1 MWQSSQL
8 VFFHF
13 KLKIAKTR
21 LHLEGHKN
29 VQWLLVDK
37 WFSGGCVNWP
47 LLRYL
52 LQSAQW
58 QAGTLGKLR
67 NIKRQSNLRLR
78 NYAGYGQL
86 WSGIC
91 PQNDLDLKRLIGGGR
106 HMPQIY
112 RCCVSDLT
120 RSQPIFKSVLSCL
133 LADKITVIG
142 NEVCMCLSL
151 SDLVWNKKNM
161 SNFQPLKVV
170 GRGGD
175 VEMPS
180 LYFSFP
186 S

>member
-1 MWQSSQL
+1 MWQSGQL

-29 VQWLLVDK
+29 VQLLLVDK
-37 WFSGGCVNWP
+37 WFSGGCVHWP

-67 NIKRQSNLRLR
+67 NIKRQSNLR
-78 NYAGYGQL
+78 
-86 WSGIC
+86 
-91 PQNDLDLKRLIGGGR
+91 
-106 HMPQIY
+106 
-112 RCCVSDLT
+112 LT

-151 SDLVWNKKNM
+151 SDLVWNKTNM
-161 SNFQPLKVV
+161 SNFQPLEVV
-170 GRGGD
+170 GRGED